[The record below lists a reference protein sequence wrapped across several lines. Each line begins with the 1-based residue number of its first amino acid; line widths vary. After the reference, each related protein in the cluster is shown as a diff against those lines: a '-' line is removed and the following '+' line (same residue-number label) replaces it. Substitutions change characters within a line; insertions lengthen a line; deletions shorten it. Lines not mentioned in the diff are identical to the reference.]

1 MWGPIR
7 RRKYSRACP
16 CAALALRGTFASQ
29 DVEVVS
35 DSLDITQ
42 ELLGRYGGLMAV
54 EQHEVL
60 QDALLP
66 LLDEQRGGLRKRA
79 ISGLGAPSCPS
90 AMPAWASH
98 LVSLW
103 SCLSD
108 MLAFV
113 RS

>member
-1 MWGPIR
+1 M
-7 RRKYSRACP
+7 
-16 CAALALRGTFASQ
+16 
-29 DVEVVS
+29 VS

-79 ISGLGAPSCPS
+79 ISGLGAGPASERRRRPARHPAHPEPASLNTFHIVSIRPRCSIS
-90 AMPAWASH
+90 A
-98 LVSLW
+98 
-103 SCLSD
+103 
-108 MLAFV
+108 
-113 RS
+113 